1 MFRQKPFVLIVA
13 LAFLA
18 AFAASV
24 FAQNVPIGV
33 NNPIITVQAERANE
47 SLYPAPTVNAEAGNL
62 TELSI
67 EGRTQTKSWQ
77 GFYGNVSGTIIL
89 ADAQGNVFYN
99 WSAAEPQGEVYA
111 STVNTI
117 TWTTVE
123 CAPTIGNASYLNT
136 WQTFFGMNYNDYD
149 TINKTYNLTN
159 HQIFWTAYTELTL
172 CPTAYTYVNS
182 EAQYTDFP
190 AVLLTSDGESTLIFT
205 AILEDKATNVRAGK
219 TGFDG
224 GDYDFQLL
232 VAESGQTK
240 ATMDVVT
247 PYYFWVE
254 LQ

>member
-24 FAQNVPIGV
+24 FAQNVPISP
-33 NNPIITVQAERANE
+33 NNLTVIQTERANE
-47 SLYPAPTVNAEAGNL
+47 SLYPSISVDAEAGNV
-62 TELSI
+62 TELFI
-67 EGRTQTKSWQ
+67 DGRSQTKSWQ
-77 GFYGNVSGTIIL
+77 GFYGNVSGTIVL
-89 ADAQGNVFYN
+89 ADSQGNVFYN
-99 WSAAEPQGEVYA
+99 WTAAEPQGEVYA
-111 STVNTI
+111 SVNQTI
-117 TWTTVE
+117 TWTSVE
-123 CAPTIGNASYLNT
+123 CAPSLTDITYLDA
-136 WQTFFGMNYNDYD
+136 WQSFYGMNYTDYD
-149 TINKTYNLTN
+149 TINNTYNLTD
-159 HQIFWTAYTELTL
+159 HQIFWTAYNELTT

-182 EAQYTDFP
+182 EAQYSNFS
-190 AVLLTSDGESTLIFT
+190 AVLLTSDTQSTLIFT
-205 AILEDKATNVRAGK
+205 AILEDKAEGERDGM

-240 ATMDVVT
+240 ATMDVAT